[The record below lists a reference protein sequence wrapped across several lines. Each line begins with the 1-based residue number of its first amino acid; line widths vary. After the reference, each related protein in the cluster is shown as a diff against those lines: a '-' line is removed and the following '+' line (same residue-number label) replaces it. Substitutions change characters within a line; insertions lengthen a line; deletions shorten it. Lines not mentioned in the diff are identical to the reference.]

1 LSLGI
6 LIMMASFWP
15 FSRGAVE
22 PPVPTVA
29 DSGPVTEA
37 PGTAPPAPD
46 PGAAADAYAAFLAS
60 PTATDPL
67 MRLTALRRLADLRLE
82 AAELALLAGDPPDAW
97 LAEAIG
103 LYRALLADPAT
114 REFAEWRDHWAYQLA
129 RAESMAGRDEVAES
143 VLGSLVAAR
152 PDSPLAPEAWF
163 RIGEARFR
171 ASDWMAAEQ
180 AYLSSLALEPGG
192 PFGEQAH
199 YKLGWSLFKQSLHQQ
214 SFEPFATVVAGRL
227 AAAPLDDLDRAGRE
241 LVEDSLRAMAI
252 GFAALEGI
260 GSIAAWLDHRAT
272 GEPTWAWLAYAR
284 LAELYL
290 EQQRWT
296 DAAAAFDAWA
306 EHAPLDGRAPQ
317 MQGRAID
324 ALEQGGFSG
333 EAFAAMA
340 SFAERFSQRGPWWQ
354 GREPATHGTVRDR
367 LKLCLDTLA
376 AHHHAAFQ
384 QGAGTAAVAARWY
397 RRWLEEFPAEPEAAE
412 RHFLLAELY
421 YGDGQLEH
429 AADAYWSVAYAYGEH
444 PQAVEAGYAVVVTRR
459 DLAGRGTADEAAN
472 LSLVEAALAF
482 SDAFSTDARAPAV
495 ELEAAE
501 RLLHLGRLEAARA
514 TAARVLR
521 RENAPP
527 DAWSAA
533 LLVSAHAAFD
543 LEDYAAAESDYLA
556 WHVQS
561 AAGGAPGDTML
572 AAAVEERIAASIYR
586 QAEAAAAAGVL
597 PDAVMHFE
605 RIGAAVPQSPVAA
618 TAQHDAAALWFNA
631 GEWARAAAAY
641 ERFLERWPEH
651 ALGDGARLSLAAAL
665 VELGDAARAAPAL
678 VVVAMLPGED
688 QQVRRTALWQ
698 AAELYEAAGET
709 AAAEATLRRYVEHH
723 PLPADAAMEARHRLA
738 LLARQRDDPAE
749 RRRWLEALIAADAA
763 AAPAVSA
770 RSRTL
775 AAQAAL
781 ELAMPGVARFEAL
794 PLSLPLEHSVPEKAA
809 RMRVA
814 LDALDA
820 AAAYG
825 VAEVTTE
832 AAFRMAELYRGMA
845 TALLGSARPPGLDE
859 DALEQYELL
868 LEEQAFPFEED
879 AIAIHEANAARARQG
894 LYDTWVIASFETL
907 AELVPARWNRQEMG
921 EHVVELLY

>member
-1 LSLGI
+1 
-6 LIMMASFWP
+6 
-15 FSRGAVE
+15 
-22 PPVPTVA
+22 
-29 DSGPVTEA
+29 
-37 PGTAPPAPD
+37 
-46 PGAAADAYAAFLAS
+46 
-60 PTATDPL
+60 
-67 MRLTALRRLADLRLE
+67 
-82 AAELALLAGDPPDAW
+82 
-97 LAEAIG
+97 
-103 LYRALLADPAT
+103 
-114 REFAEWRDHWAYQLA
+114 
-129 RAESMAGRDEVAES
+129 
-143 VLGSLVAAR
+143 
-152 PDSPLAPEAWF
+152 
-163 RIGEARFR
+163 
-171 ASDWMAAEQ
+171 
-180 AYLSSLALEPGG
+180 
-192 PFGEQAH
+192 
-199 YKLGWSLFKQSLHQQ
+199 
-214 SFEPFATVVAGRL
+214 
-227 AAAPLDDLDRAGRE
+227 
-241 LVEDSLRAMAI
+241 
-252 GFAALEGI
+252 
-260 GSIAAWLDHRAT
+260 
-272 GEPTWAWLAYAR
+272 
-284 LAELYL
+284 
-290 EQQRWT
+290 
-296 DAAAAFDAWA
+296 
-306 EHAPLDGRAPQ
+306 
-317 MQGRAID
+317 
-324 ALEQGGFSG
+324 
-333 EAFAAMA
+333 
-340 SFAERFSQRGPWWQ
+340 
-354 GREPATHGTVRDR
+354 
-367 LKLCLDTLA
+367 
-376 AHHHAAFQ
+376 
-384 QGAGTAAVAARWY
+384 
-397 RRWLEEFPAEPEAAE
+397 
-412 RHFLLAELY
+412 
-421 YGDGQLEH
+421 
-429 AADAYWSVAYAYGEH
+429 
-444 PQAVEAGYAVVVTRR
+444 
-459 DLAGRGTADEAAN
+459 
-472 LSLVEAALAF
+472 
-482 SDAFSTDARAPAV
+482 
-495 ELEAAE
+495 
-501 RLLHLGRLEAARA
+501 
-514 TAARVLR
+514 
-521 RENAPP
+521 
-527 DAWSAA
+527 
-533 LLVSAHAAFD
+533 
-543 LEDYAAAESDYLA
+543 
-556 WHVQS
+556 
-561 AAGGAPGDTML
+561 
-572 AAAVEERIAASIYR
+572 
-586 QAEAAAAAGVL
+586 VL